1 MALWLLK
8 PTPMDDGLAV
18 FPQKLNFEHQML
30 NSEVYLQFGER
41 DGAVTTI
48 LHREGTLGRLRCCI
62 IIGVK
67 GGGVHF

>member
-1 MALWLLK
+1 
-8 PTPMDDGLAV
+8 MDDGLAV

-41 DGAVTTI
+41 G
-48 LHREGTLGRLRCCI
+48 EGRGRNHNFAPRRDVGRLRCCI